1 MKTKQKVHAP
11 RPAAILSALLVGL
24 LSVPHALACSR
35 ILWNNNNRAVIVGRN
50 MDWFEDIR
58 SNMWILPR
66 GVERDGLAE
75 KNPARWTSKYGS
87 VVLTAYDVG
96 VADGVNEK
104 GLAAHML
111 YLPETS
117 VGPRD
122 ESLPGLSMSLWVQ
135 YYLDQFATVDE
146 AVKSFG
152 ESPYQLQMMVEPASG
167 RASTVHIALNDATG
181 DSAVIECIDGKI
193 QIYHDRNHIV
203 MTNQPS
209 FDKQLENLRRFR
221 GFGGDQRLPGTHE
234 PADRFVRGAY
244 YVKHLPEPQSDR
256 EAVAAMMSVMRNVSA
271 PFGISDPERPNV
283 STTVWRTITDLTN
296 RVLYYDSVFSP
307 NVFWVDIKMINFD
320 VGQPVRKLTLV
331 DNFEHFGNVS
341 GNFKEA
347 EMFEF
352 LRPD

>member
-1 MKTKQKVHAP
+1 MAHTLNLTKFLVIVILLMLIGQL
-11 RPAAILSALLVGL
+11 LSAPTA
-24 LSVPHALACSR
+24 SACSR
-35 ILWNNNNRAVIVGRN
+35 ILWNSNERAVIVGRN

-66 GVERDGLAE
+66 GVERSGLAE
-75 KNPARWTSKYGS
+75 VNPMRWTSTYGS
-87 VVLTAYDVG
+87 VVLTTYDIG
-96 VADGVNEK
+96 VADGVNEM

-146 AVKSFG
+146 AVKSF
-152 ESPYQLQMMVEPASG
+152 ETSPYQLQMMVEPSSG

-181 DSAVIECIDGKI
+181 DSAVIECIDGEIK
-193 QIYHDRNHIV
+193 IYHDRSYIV

-209 FDKQLENLRRFR
+209 FDKQLENLRRYR
-221 GFGGDQRLPGTHE
+221 GFGGDERLPGTHE

-244 YVKHLPEPQSDR
+244 YVTHLPEPQSDR
-256 EAVAAMMSVMRNVSA
+256 EAIAAMMSVMRNVSA

-296 RVLYYDSVFSP
+296 RVLYYDSVLSP
-307 NVFWVDIKMINFD
+307 HVFWVDIKKINFD
-320 VGQPVRKLTLV
+320 DDQPVRKLTLV
-331 DNFEHFGNVS
+331 DNFQHFGDVS
-341 GNFKEA
+341 ENFEEA
-347 EMFEF
+347 MMFEF